1 METIDLKSIT
11 NQFNTVISINQ
22 QFGYQLKLF
31 D

>member
-11 NQFNTVISINQ
+11 NQFNMVISINQ